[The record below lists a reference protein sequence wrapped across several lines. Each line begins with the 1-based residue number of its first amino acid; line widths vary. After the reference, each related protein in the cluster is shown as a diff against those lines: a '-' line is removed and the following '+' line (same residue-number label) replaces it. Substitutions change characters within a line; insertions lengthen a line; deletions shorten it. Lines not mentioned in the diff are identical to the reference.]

1 MAILYGT
8 TSDGNTLPV
17 QVNALGQLVAQGV
30 EGPAG
35 PPGPEG
41 PTGPVGEVEFTSGT
55 FAPVF
60 GSTDSLGEAF
70 IEYARQEGYW
80 YRFGPLLTVQVR
92 VQTSSCFVTN
102 ARGKLIVAGFPSEAA
117 FASPSGASVFGSPGV
132 YKFRLMGTAS
142 AVNARLMYRANTNEF
157 AFSAF
162 TDGSWSDALF
172 ANLDGQADTAN
183 DVIFTF
189 SGIARGEVRSVEIP
203 EDLFE

>member
-8 TSDGNTLPV
+8 TSDGNTLPA

-41 PTGPVGEVEFTSGT
+41 PTGPAGEVEFTTGT

-60 GSTDSLGEAF
+60 GSTEDGAQA
-70 IEYARQEGYW
+70 ITEYAVQEGYW

-92 VQTSSCFVTN
+92 LRTSTCIVTN
-102 ARGKLIVAGFPSEAA
+102 ARGKLTVTGFPSEAL
-117 FASPSGASVFGSPGV
+117 FANPSGASIYYTSGV
-132 YKFRLMGTAS
+132 YRLKLMGTART
-142 AVNARLMYRANTNEF
+142 ANTGLQYRA
-157 AFSAF
+157 SAGNFMF
-162 TDGSWSDALF
+162 TMYDNDTSVYALYSQ
-172 ANLDGQADTAN
+172 LDGQVNVDN

-189 SGIARGEVRSVEIP
+189 SGIARGAVRSIELP
-203 EDLFE
+203 NDFFE